1 MPQHKLEAGK
11 QIIQAV
17 AQLGRA
23 LGYAVRTEMPVEQRP
38 RPPAVDVAWFADDE
52 QRYPLM
58 IFEVESAATNAM
70 ANNPAK
76 VFGQPSD
83 QFERPLFS
91 FTSLYAQ
98 AT

>member
-11 QIIQAV
+11 QIIQTV

-23 LGYAVRTEMPVEQRP
+23 LGYAARTEMPVEQRP

-52 QRYPLM
+52 QRYPPM

-70 ANNPAK
+70 ATNPAK

-83 QFERPLFS
+83 R
-91 FTSLYAQ
+91 
-98 AT
+98 